1 MTSSVSAIERRSGC
15 EIADWVATGGP
26 DDLPAWIRDSVG
38 LAEPHRRWSV
48 GDGIAAIERTNGD
61 RHLRTVVLDGASAM
75 TGEAFEAGTL
85 EAYCTLLSGIPHA
98 HLLRAWNFIP
108 RINDDAG
115 FADDARGG
123 RSDRYMV
130 FNAGRFRAF
139 REVHGRPE
147 WFPVASGVGHAGE
160 DLVLHLLHGA
170 GEPSPVDNPRQ
181 VLPADYSR
189 RFGDLPPA
197 FVRAAKVTGVENA
210 AIVVSG
216 TASVVGEDSLHSN
229 CFDRQVEETLDGS
242 LINIIKPAGWLV
254 LVMWFVG
261 WLCRYLFVRW
271 AASYVRREEAQGRK
285 PKQRPTMR
293 TGAKDVLQK
302 LARQAGEGSFTQGAA
317 AKAQS
322 TPQQQGPRGV
332 LGAGVADANAEEADA
347 LSA

>member
-1 MTSSVSAIERRSGC
+1 MTSSVSAIDRRSGC

-189 RFGDLPPA
+189 RFGDLPPV

-229 CFDRQVEETLDGS
+229 CFDRQVEETLDNLETVVAS
-242 LINIIKPAGWLV
+242 CDPNLVPADLGDWLV
-254 LVMWFVG
+254 YLPDPSAENRVRSAIERRWPDHRLNLEFRAQR
-261 WLCRYLFVRW
+261 LCRPELLVEIEC
-271 AASYVRREEAQGRK
+271 AGIGPE
-285 PKQRPTMR
+285 PT
-293 TGAKDVLQK
+293 
-302 LARQAGEGSFTQGAA
+302 S
-317 AKAQS
+317 
-322 TPQQQGPRGV
+322 
-332 LGAGVADANAEEADA
+332 
-347 LSA
+347 